1 MRVLSTKKLLP
12 NQKELLLNAN
22 ISFVEYDFI
31 SIEPVDFHV
40 EGTLENI
47 IFTSQNAVKAFVAKI
62 SALPLPKWERVG
74 VRAFCVGDKTGAY
87 LEEHGFKVL
96 EKAYTAKKLA
106 ERIVK
111 NHARRSFV
119 FFCGEKKREELPQ
132 LLRQHNIALKEIEV
146 YRTKLTPKMITG
158 SFNGILFFSPSA
170 VESYV
175 QKNNFEEAIAFCIGK
190 TTEKELKKH
199 TNNVITA
206 KKPSVEN
213 VIVQVVKHFK

>member
-31 SIEPVDFHV
+31 NVGPVDF
-40 EGTLENI
+40 ESETTIENA
-47 IFTSQNAVKAFVAKI
+47 IFTSQNAVKAI
-62 SALPLPKWERVG
+62 INRNLEIQNC
-74 VRAFCVGDKTGAY
+74 FCVGDKTEAY
-87 LEEHGFKVL
+87 LEEYGFKVI

-106 ERIVK
+106 ELIVK

-190 TTEKELKKH
+190 TTEKELKKY

-206 KKPSVEN
+206 NKPTVEN